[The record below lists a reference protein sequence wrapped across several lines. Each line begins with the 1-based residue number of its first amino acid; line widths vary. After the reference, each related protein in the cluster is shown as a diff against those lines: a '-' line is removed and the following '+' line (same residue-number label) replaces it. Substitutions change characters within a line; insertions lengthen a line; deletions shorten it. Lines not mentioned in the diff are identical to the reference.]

1 MILETIVIIIYTI
14 ALVLI
19 FLYALAQ
26 LNLLFNYLGARKKTQ
41 AHCEQFD
48 FSKPEEIPF
57 VTIQLP
63 VYNELYVME
72 RLLDNIAKLE
82 YPKDKLEIQVLDDST
97 DASFEMTA
105 AQIKR
110 IQASGIDIRH
120 VTRKDREGFKAG
132 ALKEGL
138 KTAKGEFI
146 AIFDADFLPKP
157 NWLKQTIPYFKDPT
171 IGVVQTRWGHLNR
184 NYSILTR
191 VQAFALDAHFT
202 LEQVGRNSKGHFINF
217 NGTAGVWR
225 RECILDAGNWEG
237 DTLTEDLDLSYRAQL
252 KNWKFKY
259 LEEVETPAELPI
271 VISAARSQQ
280 FRWNKG
286 GAENFRKMAFRV
298 LKSKSVPFK
307 TKVHSILH
315 LLNSTMFLNILIVA
329 VLSIP
334 MLYIKNEY
342 EHLKIYFY
350 AMSFFVISTLIF
362 FICYWFMFKK
372 MYGGGFKSLLK
383 YTGMFF
389 TFFSI
394 AMGFSLHNSLAVLEG
409 HLGKKS
415 DFIRTPK
422 FNISTIKDGWK
433 DNIYLKKNISPNVI
447 LEGLLM
453 LYFAFGMYS
462 AFVVGDQ
469 GGDFGLF
476 PFHLML
482 FIGFGF
488 VFYKSITSKA

>member
-1 MILETIVIIIYTI
+1 MIIQSLIIIFYFT
-14 ALVLI
+14 ALLLI

-26 LNLLFNYLGARKKTQ
+26 LNLLFNYLSSKNIKDNSPK
-41 AHCEQFD
+41 FD
-48 FSKPEEIPF
+48 LSNPEEIPF

-72 RLLDNIAKLE
+72 RLLVNIAKID

-97 DASFEMTA
+97 DESFENTKKHI
-105 AQIKR
+105 AQLQR
-110 IQASGIDIRH
+110 SGLDIQH
-120 VTRKDREGFKAG
+120 VLRDNRKSFKAG

-138 KTAKGEFI
+138 KIAKGEFI
-146 AIFDADFLPKP
+146 AIFDADFLPQKE
-157 NWLKQTIPYFKDPT
+157 WLKSTIPYFKDAE
-171 IGVVQTRWGHLNR
+171 IGVVQTRWGHINR
-184 NYSILTR
+184 NYSLLTKI
-191 VQAFALDAHFT
+191 QAFALDAHFT

-225 RECILDAGNWEG
+225 KECIIDAGNWQG

-259 LEEVETPAELPI
+259 LVDVETPAELPV
-271 VISAARSQQ
+271 VISAARTQQ

-286 GAENFRKMAFRV
+286 GAENFRKMKWKV
-298 LKSKSVPFK
+298 LMNKNISIK
-307 TKVHSILH
+307 TKVHGLLH
-315 LLNSTMFLNILIVA
+315 LLNSTMFLSILIVA

-342 EHLKIYFY
+342 AHLKAYFY
-350 AMSFFVISTLIF
+350 IMSFFVISTLIF
-362 FICYWFMFKK
+362 FVCYWFMYKQ
-372 MYGGGFKSLLK
+372 MYGGGFKRFVN
-383 YTGMFF
+383 YIGMFL

-394 AMGFSLHNSLAVLEG
+394 AMGFSLHNSIAVIEG
-409 HLGKKS
+409 HFGKRS

-422 FNISTIKDGWK
+422 FNINSITDSWK
-433 DNIYLKKNISPNVI
+433 GNKYLRKKLSLNVI
-447 LEGLLM
+447 VEGFLV

-462 AFVVGDQ
+462 AFIVGDQ

-482 FIGFGF
+482 FVGFGY
-488 VFYKSITSKA
+488 VFFKSISAKV